1 MAAPADATL
10 YRKSVLPSG
19 LPLVTEVVPGVR
31 SAALGVWV
39 NTGSR
44 DETGGEGGMA
54 HLLEHLLFKGTA
66 GRSAAQ
72 GRVHSY
78 IHHNGKVGVI
88 VEVNCETDFVAK
100 NEQFQAFLNDVCLH
114 ICAAAPLAV
123 RREEIPADLVETERR
138 IAREQVE
145 GKKPDNI
152 IAKIVEGKLN
162 KWYADHVL
170 LEQPFVK
177 DQERSVQDILTE
189 MIGKTGEKI
198 VIQRFARFE
207 VGETASEE

>member
-1 MAAPADATL
+1 MAISADDVRKLRERTGQGMMECKRALEESGGDAEKAVEVLRKKGLATAEK
-10 YRKSVLPSG
+10 R
-19 LPLVTEVVPGVR
+19 
-31 SAALGVWV
+31 
-39 NTGSR
+39 
-44 DETGGEGGMA
+44 
-54 HLLEHLLFKGTA
+54 A

-72 GRVHSY
+72 GRIHSY

-100 NEQFQAFLNDVCLH
+100 NEQFQAFLNDICLH
-114 ICAAAPLAV
+114 ICAASPLAV
-123 RREEIPADLVETERR
+123 RREEIPANLVETEQR

-152 IAKIVEGKLN
+152 IAKIVDGKLT

>member
-1 MAAPADATL
+1 MAISAEEVRKLRERTGQGMMECKKALEESGGNAEKAVEILRKKGLATAEK
-10 YRKSVLPSG
+10 R
-19 LPLVTEVVPGVR
+19 
-31 SAALGVWV
+31 
-39 NTGSR
+39 
-44 DETGGEGGMA
+44 
-54 HLLEHLLFKGTA
+54 A

-72 GRVHSY
+72 GRIHSY

-100 NEQFQAFLNDVCLH
+100 NEQFQAFLNDICLH
-114 ICAAAPLAV
+114 ICAASPLAV
-123 RREEIPADLVETERR
+123 RREEIPANLVETEQR

-152 IAKIVEGKLN
+152 IAKIVDGKLT